1 VIKNQIRD
9 LDLTEKTEFLTNG
22 QDTIDRVS
30 EILDAT
36 TDDTSP
42 IKLMLLDFQ
51 MPKKNGI

>member
-1 VIKNQIRD
+1 M
-9 LDLTEKTEFLTNG
+9 TEKTEFLTNG